1 MILLGGFARLALLLA
16 SIGIYGVMSYLVSQR
31 TKEMGIRMALGAQ
44 RKDILGMIIGEG
56 ARLAAIGAGI
66 GILAA
71 LGLTRLMAS
80 QLYGVSVTDPIT
92 FTGVAIILVGV
103 ALFACYIP
111 ARRAMRVDPMV
122 ALRYE

>member
-1 MILLGGFARLALLLA
+1 
-16 SIGIYGVMSYLVSQR
+16 
-31 TKEMGIRMALGAQ
+31 MALGAQ
-44 RKDILGMIIGEG
+44 QKDVLRMIIGEG
-56 ARLAAIGAGI
+56 ARLASIGAGI
-66 GILAA
+66 GIVAA

-80 QLYGVSVTDPIT
+80 QLYGVSVTDPLT